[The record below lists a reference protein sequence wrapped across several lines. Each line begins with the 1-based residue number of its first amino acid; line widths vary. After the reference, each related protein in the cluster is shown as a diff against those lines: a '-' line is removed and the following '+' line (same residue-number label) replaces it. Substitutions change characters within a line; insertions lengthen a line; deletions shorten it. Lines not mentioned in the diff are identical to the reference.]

1 MRRIKMQ
8 KGESSRLNNV
18 DRGFEYMLSPE
29 NTFQEENT
37 FFNKNIKKVITLFN
51 KKIEFSFT
59 LKITPKEK

>member
-1 MRRIKMQ
+1 MQ

-51 KKIEFSFT
+51 KKTF
-59 LKITPKEK
+59 